1 MQDLPLGRAAYGKIP
16 HLPGSRTGPADRHA
30 PPEVAHACT
39 VEAGPGAA
47 VVVEEKLDGSCVCA
61 ARVGDEVL
69 ALGREGRLAARSPNE
84 GRRLWAAWVE
94 AHRARFLA
102 VLRPGER
109 LVGEW
114 LALVH
119 STRYALAHEPFVA
132 FDLFQG
138 GERLVR
144 AALEARLAPAGF
156 AHPALLHRGGALPV
170 EAALALLGER
180 GRHGALDPAEGA
192 VWRVEEAGRVRFVA
206 KYVRPGKRDGA
217 LLPEVTGAPAL
228 WNWRPS

>member
-1 MQDLPLGRAAYGKIP
+1 MELPLGRATYGKIP

-30 PPEVAHACT
+30 PPGWSRVCT
-39 VEAGPGAA
+39 VEAGGGQT

-61 ARVGDEVL
+61 ARIGDEVL
-69 ALGREGRLAARSPNE
+69 ALGREGRRASESPNE

-94 AHRARFLA
+94 RHRERFLA

-109 LVGEW
+109 LIGEW

-132 FDLFQG
+132 FDLFSA

-144 AALEARLAPAGF
+144 VALEERLAPGAF
-156 AHPALLHRGGALPV
+156 TLPALVHRGGALSI
-170 EAALALLGER
+170 EGAMAKLGER
-180 GRHGALDPAEGA
+180 GLHGAVDPVEGA
-192 VWRVEEAGRVRFVA
+192 VWRVEEHDRVRFVA
-206 KYVRPGKRDGA
+206 KFVRPGKQDGA
-217 LLPEVTGAPAL
+217 LLPEATGQPAL
-228 WNWRPS
+228 WNWRP